1 MTTGLE
7 IINPNFDA
15 RSSTYMIGQNF
26 VKINVSSNVDKF
38 IKTGK
43 KYVIELPDTNTILNV
58 TCTFAAIRCADMKI
72 KKVFVNGELIPDDD
86 EYTISYRYET
96 FDGIYYTSFAYL
108 EKCNIYASVD
118 DIF

>member
-7 IINPNFDA
+7 IINPNFDT
-15 RSSTYMIGQNF
+15 RTSTYMIGQNF

-43 KYVIELPDTNTILNV
+43 KYVIELPDSNTILNV

-72 KKVFVNGELIPDDD
+72 KNVFVNGELIPDDD

-96 FDGIYYTSFAYL
+96 FDGIHYTSFAYL

-118 DIF
+118 DMF